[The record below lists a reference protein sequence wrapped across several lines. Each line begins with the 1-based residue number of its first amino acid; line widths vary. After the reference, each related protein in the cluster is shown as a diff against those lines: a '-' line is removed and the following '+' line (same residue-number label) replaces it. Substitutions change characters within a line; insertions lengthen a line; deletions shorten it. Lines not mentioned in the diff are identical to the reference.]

1 MNTWQILERTEV
13 INQIED
19 ILDEEGNVIVPS
31 REEKT
36 VFTKVEYSLDE
47 TIVVVDI
54 PHFMPQSEDDIN
66 LGIENRMVTE
76 LSKLSNNV

>member
-13 INQIED
+13 INQTED

>member
-1 MNTWQILERTEV
+1 MNTWQILERTEI
-13 INQIED
+13 INQTED

-66 LGIENRMVTE
+66 LGIDNRMVTE

>member
-13 INQIED
+13 INQTED

-36 VFTKVEYSLDE
+36 VFTKVEYSLNE

-66 LGIENRMVTE
+66 LGIDNRMVTE

>member
-13 INQIED
+13 INQTED

-36 VFTKVEYSLDE
+36 VFTKVEYSLNE

>member
-13 INQIED
+13 INQTED

-66 LGIENRMVTE
+66 LGIDNRMVTE

>member
-1 MNTWQILERTEV
+1 MNTWQILERTEI
-13 INQIED
+13 INQTED

-36 VFTKVEYSLDE
+36 VFTKVEYSLNE

>member
-1 MNTWQILERTEV
+1 MNTWQILERTEI
-13 INQIED
+13 INQTED

-36 VFTKVEYSLDE
+36 VFTKVEYSLNE

-66 LGIENRMVTE
+66 LGIDNRMVTE

>member
-13 INQIED
+13 INQTED

-36 VFTKVEYSLDE
+36 VFTKVEYSLAE

>member
-13 INQIED
+13 INQTED

-66 LGIENRMVTE
+66 LGIENRMATE
-76 LSKLSNNV
+76 LLKLSNNV

>member
-47 TIVVVDI
+47 TVVVVDI